1 MVQRRQFVIAALAGA
16 CAWSGRAQ
24 AAATARIGILAPF
37 APADGRDWA
46 QGLAAELRPFG
57 YVEGRN
63 LAFEARWSDGRI
75 DGLPALA
82 AELVG
87 LKPDLIVSVQTPT
100 AVALKQ
106 ATRTIPVIMAP
117 VADPV
122 GNGLIASL
130 ARPGGNITGMSGA
143 VQEIGAKA
151 LELIRELVPG
161 VRRVGLVVST
171 ADAFTPTFLKR
182 VQEAGDNLGLTL
194 TVHSVRAGPELDA
207 AFEALAKARVG
218 AVMAQPSLPHKQV
231 IELAQ
236 KHRLPTIS
244 PSQVFAHIGGL
255 LSYSGSRAEVFRQTA
270 SYVDRILK
278 GAKPADLPVQ
288 QPTLFEIVVNQKM
301 ARQIGFT
308 VPPALLGRADRVIE

>member
-1 MVQRRQFVIAALAGA
+1 MVRRRQFMVTALTGA
-16 CAWSGRAQ
+16 VVWPARAQ
-24 AAATARIGILAPF
+24 AAATVRIGILAPF
-37 APADGRDWA
+37 ASADGRDWA
-46 QGLAAELRPFG
+46 RGLAAELRTFG

-75 DGLPALA
+75 EGLPALA
-82 AELVG
+82 TELVG
-87 LKPDLIVSVQTPT
+87 LKPDVIVSVQTPT
-100 AVALKQ
+100 ALALKQ
-106 ATRTIPVIMAP
+106 ATRTVPVVMAP

-151 LELIRELVPG
+151 LELLRELVPG
-161 VRRVGLVVST
+161 IRRVGVAASA
-171 ADAFTPTFLKR
+171 ADAFTPTFVKR
-182 VQEAGDNLGLTL
+182 VQEAGDNLGLSL
-194 TVHSVRAGPELDA
+194 AVHTVRGGPELDA
-207 AFEALAKARVG
+207 AFEALAKSRVG

-244 PSQVFAHIGGL
+244 PSQAFAHVGGL
-255 LSYSGSRAEVFRQTA
+255 LSYSGSRAEVFRQVA
-270 SYVDRILK
+270 SYIDRILK

-288 QPTLFEIVVNQKM
+288 QPTLFEIVVNQRM

-308 VPPALLGRADRVIE
+308 VPPALLARADRVIE